1 MKADADKSPKEKK
14 INLIITAL
22 RFVAIT
28 AAGITCIVLRRMTFD
43 AGARLLI
50 FFAAA
55 ELIVQSSLQK
65 SGRRVPH
72 VLLFVLQ
79 SGLLAAVAL
88 YCMGR
93 PKMDLLVCLGITAF
107 VAAFLL
113 LCFPLLY
120 RKKTFGR
127 HYRA

>member
-1 MKADADKSPKEKK
+1 MNNDAGKPQKK
-14 INLIITAL
+14 TNLIITVL

-28 AAGITCIVLRRMTFD
+28 AAGITCIVLKRMTFD

-65 SGRRVPH
+65 SGRRIPH

>member
-1 MKADADKSPKEKK
+1 MNNDAGKPQKRT
-14 INLIITAL
+14 NLIITVL
-22 RFVAIT
+22 RFAAIT
-28 AAGITCIVLRRMTFD
+28 AAGITCIVLKRMTFD
-43 AGARLLI
+43 AGTRLLI

>member
-1 MKADADKSPKEKK
+1 MNNDAGKLQKK
-14 INLIITAL
+14 TNLIITAL

-28 AAGITCIVLRRMTFD
+28 AAGITCIVLKRMTFD
-43 AGARLLI
+43 AGTRLLI

-55 ELIVQSSLQK
+55 ELIIQSSLQK
-65 SGRRVPH
+65 SGRRIPH

>member
-1 MKADADKSPKEKK
+1 MNNDAGKLPKKT
-14 INLIITAL
+14 NLIITVL

-28 AAGITCIVLRRMTFD
+28 AAGITCIVLKRMTFD
-43 AGARLLI
+43 AGARLFI
-50 FFAAA
+50 FFAAT
-55 ELIVQSSLQK
+55 ELIVQGSLQK

>member
-1 MKADADKSPKEKK
+1 MKTDAGKPQKK
-14 INLIITAL
+14 TNLIITAL
-22 RFVAIT
+22 RFAAIT
-28 AAGITCIVLRRMTFD
+28 AAGITCIVLKRMTFD

>member
-1 MKADADKSPKEKK
+1 MNNDAGKLQKK
-14 INLIITAL
+14 TNLIITVL
-22 RFVAIT
+22 RFAAIT
-28 AAGITCIVLRRMTFD
+28 AAGITCIVLKRMTFD

-50 FFAAA
+50 CFAAA
-55 ELIVQSSLQK
+55 ELIVQSCLQK

-120 RKKTFGR
+120 RKKLF
-127 HYRA
+127 

>member
-1 MKADADKSPKEKK
+1 MNNDAGKLQKK
-14 INLIITAL
+14 TNLIITVL
-22 RFVAIT
+22 RFAAIT
-28 AAGITCIVLRRMTFD
+28 AAGITCIALKRMTFD

>member
-1 MKADADKSPKEKK
+1 MNNDAGKPPKKT
-14 INLIITAL
+14 NLIITAL

-28 AAGITCIVLRRMTFD
+28 ATGITCIVLKKMTFD

>member
-1 MKADADKSPKEKK
+1 MNNDAGKLQKK

-28 AAGITCIVLRRMTFD
+28 AAGITCIVLKRMTFD
-43 AGARLLI
+43 AGTRLLI

-65 SGRRVPH
+65 NGRRIPH

-79 SGLLAAVAL
+79 SGSLAAVAL

-107 VAAFLL
+107 VAVFLL

>member
-1 MKADADKSPKEKK
+1 MKADAGKLQKK
-14 INLIITAL
+14 TNLIITVL
-22 RFVAIT
+22 RFAAIT
-28 AAGITCIVLRRMTFD
+28 AAGITCIVLKRMTFD

-127 HYRA
+127 HYWA

>member
-1 MKADADKSPKEKK
+1 MKADAGKTPKK

-22 RFVAIT
+22 RFAAIT
-28 AAGITCIVLRRMTFD
+28 AAGITCIALKKMTFD

-65 SGRRVPH
+65 SGRRIPH

-127 HYRA
+127 HYWA

>member
-1 MKADADKSPKEKK
+1 MKTDADKSPKEKK
-14 INLIITAL
+14 TNLIITAL
-22 RFVAIT
+22 RF
-28 AAGITCIVLRRMTFD
+28 

-55 ELIVQSSLQK
+55 ELIIQSCLQK

>member
-1 MKADADKSPKEKK
+1 MNNDAGKLPKKT
-14 INLIITAL
+14 NLIITVL
-22 RFVAIT
+22 RFAAIT
-28 AAGITCIVLRRMTFD
+28 AAGITCIVLKRMTFD

-107 VAAFLL
+107 VVAFLL

>member
-1 MKADADKSPKEKK
+1 MNNDAGKPQKRT
-14 INLIITAL
+14 NLIITVL
-22 RFVAIT
+22 RFAAIT
-28 AAGITCIVLRRMTFD
+28 TAGITCIVLKRMTFD

>member
-1 MKADADKSPKEKK
+1 MKTDAGKPQKK
-14 INLIITAL
+14 TNLIITVL
-22 RFVAIT
+22 RFAAIT
-28 AAGITCIVLRRMTFD
+28 AAGITCIALKRMTFD

-55 ELIVQSSLQK
+55 ELIVQSCLQK
-65 SGRRVPH
+65 SDRRIPH